1 MVDSPEFSDIL
12 GTGENKDDLKNLIST
27 YQSDI
32 DIGDAIVNQAQNE
45 VPKKGYETAH
55 LYVNKADQYIPGNV
69 YAHWQTNTASFKLY
83 ESTETNWQAFD
94 YFVSSTAPTANYK
107 NGDYWLDTANT
118 NWGLYVGDGAVW
130 NSQAVS
136 VVDSANIDGSTKTP
150 ISSYVPSNDYAVV
163 VSDRNVGATYFKKVA
178 NGSWVKIATDST
190 TVGLLGVDVAIGT
203 TAPSTNVSGKIWW
216 RTESTNGLKVSFKK
230 YSSTTDNWVTQDIA
244 LHSSQDSANNAFGFS
259 NKVGV
264 HAGSATPPNGIA
276 IAHTGSSFPSSL
288 NDGDYILRTDYE
300 PNRLFKKVG
309 NRFIRI
315 SDDHRGTY
323 SAANRILNTFIENTN
338 TNTDNAD
345 GKEQQGLSKA
355 VKPRTDV

>member
-1 MVDSPEFSDIL
+1 M
-12 GTGENKDDLKNLIST
+12 
-27 YQSDI
+27 
-32 DIGDAIVNQAQNE
+32 
-45 VPKKGYETAH
+45 
-55 LYVNKADQYIPGNV
+55 
-69 YAHWQTNTASFKLY
+69 
-83 ESTETNWQAFD
+83 
-94 YFVSSTAPTANYK
+94 
-107 NGDYWLDTANT
+107 
-118 NWGLYVGDGAVW
+118 W

-150 ISSYVPSNDYAVV
+150 ISSYVPSSDYAVV
-163 VSDRNVGATYFKKVA
+163 VSDRNVGATYFKKVT

-203 TAPSTNVSGKIWW
+203 TAPSTNANGKIWW
-216 RTESTNGLKVSFKK
+216 RTASTNGLKVSFKK
-230 YSSTTDNWVTQDIA
+230 YSSTTDSWVTQDIA
-244 LHSSQDSANNAFGFS
+244 LHSSQDSANDAFGFS

-345 GKEQQGLSKA
+345 GREQQGLSKA
-355 VKPRTDV
+355 VKPRTAV